1 MPQNGK
7 SFHQRTLQMG
17 SRCRLEREAAR
28 RTTTLAWQREKTEVA
43 PGSSGKGG
51 ANGQRCPGGVRASR
65 KAGRTG
71 RSDKQF

>member
-17 SRCRLEREAAR
+17 SRCRLEREA
-28 RTTTLAWQREKTEVA
+28 WQREKNEVA

-51 ANGQRCPGGVRASR
+51 GKRPALPGWGEGQQEGRQDR
-65 KAGRTG
+65 KI
-71 RSDKQF
+71 

>member
-17 SRCRLEREAAR
+17 SRCGLEREAAS
-28 RTTTLAWQREKTEVA
+28 RTTTLAWQREKNEVA

-51 ANGQRCPGGVRASR
+51 AKRPALPGWGEGQQEGRQDR
-65 KAGRTG
+65 KI
-71 RSDKQF
+71 